1 MRKQN
6 RRHEGA
12 IVQEST
18 ILSQAVPSIRKG
30 FPDPHLIM
38 L

>member
-18 ILSQAVPSIRKG
+18 ILSQAVPSISGKVSLTR
-30 FPDPHLIM
+30 I
-38 L
+38 